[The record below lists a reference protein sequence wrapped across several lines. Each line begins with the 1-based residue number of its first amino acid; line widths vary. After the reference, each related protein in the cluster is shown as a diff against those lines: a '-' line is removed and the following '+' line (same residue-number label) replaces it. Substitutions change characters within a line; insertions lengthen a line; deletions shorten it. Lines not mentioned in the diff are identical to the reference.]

1 MALARLDSAMHCH
14 MEGRSEA
21 REATAAQ
28 PCPPLPADRHQ
39 TLRVRAWVLDVSLSN
54 GLGNRTSGPLVL
66 SPSTDKLPRVYLQQ
80 LISVSVSIVDLC
92 IAHSRKASN
101 APCTLAKREKKSFQV
116 PAKTVKRNVT
126 DLRGNDFQAAGPATA
141 EKARRQILVKS
152 VGSMTDLHF
161 ME

>member
-1 MALARLDSAMHCH
+1 VALARLDSAMHCH

-66 SPSTDKLPRVYLQQ
+66 SPSTDKLPRVSATAD
-80 LISVSVSIVDLC
+80 ISVSVN
-92 IAHSRKASN
+92 SR
-101 APCTLAKREKKSFQV
+101 
-116 PAKTVKRNVT
+116 
-126 DLRGNDFQAAGPATA
+126 
-141 EKARRQILVKS
+141 
-152 VGSMTDLHF
+152 F
-161 ME
+161 MYSA